1 MSHTAPSPVPTPE
14 PYPTAM
20 MLARGLCVQ
29 VLALLATLAG
39 ISDRLELVVLTLR
52 DDRGLAAAL
61 LARARR
67 WMAGLR
73 IKLEAEPELL
83 IHAAGRIIAQDMA
96 RNGEEPGST
105 AEAGAE
111 WRIDDAR
118 DGTGRTARRRKVRK
132 EVATESV
139 AAIARM
145 SLAEI
150 GAHLCADL
158 GALAILADD
167 AEARRQVASL
177 TLDLA
182 TLLGVDPLKT
192 LTVEAFETRLSEAT
206 AEFCPGRPRPKRA
219 EPEVPWEVTLKALQ
233 THPTLAQD
241 QPDPAWTRSPG
252 FRSG

>member
-1 MSHTAPSPVPTPE
+1 MS
-14 PYPTAM
+14 
-20 MLARGLCVQ
+20 LARGLCER

-39 ISDRLELVVLTLR
+39 IADRLELAVPTMR

-61 LARARR
+61 LGRARR
-67 WMAGLR
+67 WMAALR
-73 IKLEAEPELL
+73 SKLEAEPELL
-83 IHAAGRIIAQDMA
+83 IHAARRIIADDMA
-96 RNGEEPGST
+96 GNGEEPADG

-118 DGTGRTARRRKVRK
+118 DGTGRTARRSRPART

-139 AAIARM
+139 AAMARM

-182 TLLGVDPLKT
+182 MLLGVDPLKT
-192 LTVEAFETRLSEAT
+192 LTTQAFETRLGEAA
-206 AEFCPGRPRPKRA
+206 AEFCPGRPRMKQA

-233 THPTLAQD
+233 THPTLAPD
-241 QPDPAWTRSPG
+241 QPGPAWARSPG
-252 FRSG
+252 FGSG